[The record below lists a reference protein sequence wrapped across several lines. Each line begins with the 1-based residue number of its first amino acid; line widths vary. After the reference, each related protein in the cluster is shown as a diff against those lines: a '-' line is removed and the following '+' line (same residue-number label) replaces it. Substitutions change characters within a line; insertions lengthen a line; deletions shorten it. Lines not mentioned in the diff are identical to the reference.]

1 MPDLFKG
8 RTLVMATMHG
18 KDLLLAPMLEQKLG
32 VKVIVPE
39 QFNTDLFGTFSGE
52 TERKQSQPETARLK
66 AEEAIRITGA
76 DLALASEGTFQPHH
90 VFFMAQANYELLLL
104 KDARNNAEWQ
114 SWEVSL
120 RTTSVSKTFH
130 TPEEALKIS
139 KQLKFPS
146 HAAIIK
152 TPGANGYA
160 YVQKGLTDKEA
171 LLHAAREA
179 LNVSASGAAVIE
191 NDLRAHMNP
200 TRQKV
205 IMDAGRTLLK
215 NLASPCSRC
224 EWPGF
229 SLEEKIPGLPCSL
242 CGSATRLT
250 QYELFTCN
258 RCSYKEKR
266 NREDGK
272 RFAEPENCDSC
283 NP

>member
-18 KDLLLAPMLEQKLG
+18 KDRFLGPMLEQKLG

-39 QFNTDLFGTFSGE
+39 QFNTDQYGTFSGE

-66 AEEAIRITGA
+66 AEEAMRNTGA

-104 KDARNNAEWQ
+104 KDALHNAEWQ

-152 TPGANGYA
+152 THGSNGYE
-160 YVQKGLTDKEA
+160 YVQKGLLDKEA
-171 LLHAAREA
+171 LLMAAREA
-179 LNVSASGAAVIE
+179 LKASSSGSAIIE

-205 IMDAGRTLLK
+205 ILQAGRNLLK
-215 NLASPCSRC
+215 NLASPCTRC

-229 SLEEKIPGLPCSL
+229 GLEEKIPGLPCSL

-250 QYELFTCN
+250 QFELFACT